1 MTNKELNMAILSKLY
16 EIAEMIWQK
25 MVRNDHGCFRA
36 SEIAKN
42 LGKIFYWDEADK
54 DELIQIEVGSF
65 RCEFAAAHIFRLVT
79 KFESLA
85 GIGKNAHMFT
95 YQEEDGKER
104 GRVCFQATREM
115 AELCDFVSKKHN
127 MGATP
132 SIFIDTEKNRL
143 VATDSYKLLAIP
155 VTITQKSGDTREML
169 INAKTWKKMCA
180 KMKKGETYELM
191 ATKLDNREEATV
203 IEFEGVTSYEP
214 STCRFVNWAYCFS
227 KLSAE
232 HSVHLGSS
240 WEAIQQM
247 IRSVN
252 EELVYLSGKQGEK
265 VITVKM
271 GENWATFATD
281 EVLAHSFNLCFMG
294 EKLLSISQLD
304 VLYLDMEANTPKP
317 AVCGNGYIYLI
328 CPYTM
333 GDAYVGELVADGV
346 YDAGKAGNL
355 IDLLQQSCEITTPVV
370 SEKKVAPVV
379 SSFEKAAS
387 SSGKKTVSS
396 SEKKVASFSEKK
408 KKSVD
413 DSRKFTFDKIGIEP
427 GDIITFIHGGQRVIT
442 IDNNKVVYQ
451 GKVYTLSGF
460 CKEFMPDDRRNKANS
475 YRGCAFFAYKGVKL
489 DKMFKEA
496 LKAKEHAD
504 LAQDKEEDEKETKHL
519 SVSVPAA
526 IIKMNIAELLAS
538 PSYTRD
544 FKPVCGYLVSSPI
557 IVPFGRDKD
566 VGARK
571 THYLVGVA
579 AQPMP
584 PPGNARK
591 LLPLQGEMGA
601 PMITQGV
608 ALG

>member
-42 LGKIFYWDEADK
+42 LGKIFYWGDADK
-54 DELIQIEVGSF
+54 DELIQIEVGNF

-79 KFESLA
+79 KFENLA
-85 GIGKNAHMFT
+85 GIGKKAHMFN
-95 YQEEDGKER
+95 YQEENEKER
-104 GRVCFQATREM
+104 GCVCFQATKEM
-115 AELCDFVSKKHN
+115 AELCDFVYKKQDKE
-127 MGATP
+127 AVT
-132 SIFIDTEKNRL
+132 SIFIDAEKKRL
-143 VATDSYKLLAIP
+143 VATDTYKLLAMP
-155 VTITQKSGDTREML
+155 VTITQKAGDTREML

-214 STCRFVNWAYCFS
+214 STCRFVNWTYCFS

-370 SEKKVAPVV
+370 S
-379 SSFEKAAS
+379 SSEKAAS
-387 SSGKKTVSS
+387 S
-396 SEKKVASFSEKK
+396 SEKK

-475 YRGCAFFAYKGVKL
+475 YRGCAFFAYKDVKL

-504 LAQDKEEDEKETKHL
+504 LEQDKEEDEKETKHL
-519 SVSVPAA
+519 SVPAA

-591 LLPLQGEMGA
+591 LLPLQGERGA

>member
-42 LGKIFYWDEADK
+42 LGKIFYWDDADK

-65 RCEFAAAHIFRLVT
+65 RCEFAAAYIFRLVT
-79 KFESLA
+79 KFEGLA

-104 GRVCFQATREM
+104 GCVCFQATKEM
-115 AELCDFVSKKHN
+115 AELCDFVNKKHD
-127 MGATP
+127 MAAIT
-132 SIFIDTEKNRL
+132 SIFIDAEKNRL
-143 VATDSYKLLAIP
+143 VATDSHKLLAMP

-180 KMKKGETYELM
+180 KMKPGEAYDLV
-191 ATKLDNREEATV
+191 AVKLDNREEATV
-203 IEFEGVTSYEP
+203 IEFDGMTSYEP

-355 IDLLQQSCEITTPVV
+355 IDILQQSCEITTPVV
-370 SEKKVAPVV
+370 S
-379 SSFEKAAS
+379 SSEKAAS
-387 SSGKKTVSS
+387 S
-396 SEKKVASFSEKK
+396 SEKK

-519 SVSVPAA
+519 SVPAA

-538 PSYTRD
+538 PSYTKD

-591 LLPLQGEMGA
+591 LLPLQGERGA
-601 PMITQGV
+601 PMITHGV

>member
-1 MTNKELNMAILSKLY
+1 MTNKELNMAILNKLY

-25 MVRNDHGCFRA
+25 MARNDHGCFRA
-36 SEIAKN
+36 SEIVKN
-42 LGKIFYWDEADK
+42 LGKIFYLGDADK
-54 DELIQIEVGSF
+54 DELIRIEVGNF

-79 KFESLA
+79 KFENLA
-85 GIGKNAHMFT
+85 GIGKKAHMFN
-95 YQEEDGKER
+95 YQEENEKER
-104 GRVCFQATREM
+104 GCVCFQATKEM
-115 AELCDFVSKKHN
+115 AELCDFVYKKQDKE
-127 MGATP
+127 AVT
-132 SIFIDTEKNRL
+132 SIFIDAEKKRL
-143 VATDSYKLLAIP
+143 VATDTYKLLAMP
-155 VTITQKSGDTREML
+155 VTITQKAGDTREML

-214 STCRFVNWAYCFS
+214 STCRFVNWTYCFS

-370 SEKKVAPVV
+370 SEKKVVPVV
-379 SSFEKAAS
+379 SSSEKAAS
-387 SSGKKTVSS
+387 S
-396 SEKKVASFSEKK
+396 SEKK

-591 LLPLQGEMGA
+591 LLPLQGERGA

>member
-42 LGKIFYWDEADK
+42 LGKIFYWDDADK

-95 YQEEDGKER
+95 YQEENEKER

-127 MGATP
+127 MGAKT

-214 STCRFVNWAYCFS
+214 SICRFVNWTYSFS

-355 IDLLQQSCEITTPVV
+355 IDLLQKTCEITVPAVA
-370 SEKKVAPVV
+370 EK
-379 SSFEKAAS
+379 KAAS
-387 SSGKKTVSS
+387 SS
-396 SEKKVASFSEKK
+396 EKK
-408 KKSVD
+408 KKPVD
-413 DSRKFTFDKIGIEP
+413 DSRKFAFDKIGIEP

-442 IDNNKVVYQ
+442 INNNKVVYQ

-460 CKEFMPDDRRNKANS
+460 CKEFMPDDKRNKANS

-504 LAQDKEEDEKETKHL
+504 LAQDKEEEEKEIKHP
-519 SVSVPAA
+519 SASVPAV

-544 FKPVCGYLVSSPI
+544 FKPVCGYLLSSPI

-571 THYLVGVA
+571 THYLVGMA

-584 PPGNARK
+584 PPGNEKK
-591 LLPLQGEMGA
+591 LLPFQGERGA
-601 PMITQGV
+601 LMITQGA

>member
-42 LGKIFYWDEADK
+42 LDKIFYWGDADK
-54 DELIQIEVGSF
+54 DELFQVEVDSF
-65 RCEFAAAHIFRLVT
+65 RCEFAAAYIFRLVT
-79 KFESLA
+79 KFEGLA

-104 GRVCFQATREM
+104 GCVCFQATKEM
-115 AELCDFVSKKHN
+115 AELCDFVNKKHD
-127 MGATP
+127 MAAIT
-132 SIFIDTEKNRL
+132 SIFIDAKKNRL
-143 VATDSYKLLAIP
+143 VATDSHKLLAMP

-180 KMKKGETYELM
+180 KMKPGEAYDLV
-191 ATKLDNREEATV
+191 AVKLDNREEATV
-203 IEFEGVTSYEP
+203 IEFDGMTSYEP

-281 EVLAHSFNLCFMG
+281 EVFAHSFNLCFMG

-355 IDLLQQSCEITTPVV
+355 IDILQQSCEITTPVV
-370 SEKKVAPVV
+370 S
-379 SSFEKAAS
+379 SSEKAAS
-387 SSGKKTVSS
+387 S
-396 SEKKVASFSEKK
+396 SEKK

-519 SVSVPAA
+519 SVPAA

-538 PSYTRD
+538 PSYTKD

-591 LLPLQGEMGA
+591 LLPLQGERGA
-601 PMITQGV
+601 PMITHGV

>member
-42 LGKIFYWDEADK
+42 LGKIFYWGDADK
-54 DELIQIEVGSF
+54 DELIQIEVGNF

-79 KFESLA
+79 KFENLA
-85 GIGKNAHMFT
+85 GIGKKAHMFN
-95 YQEEDGKER
+95 YQEENEKER
-104 GRVCFQATREM
+104 GCVCFQATKEM
-115 AELCDFVSKKHN
+115 AELCDFVYKKQDKE
-127 MGATP
+127 AVT
-132 SIFIDTEKNRL
+132 SIFIDAEKKRL
-143 VATDSYKLLAIP
+143 VATDTYKLLAMP
-155 VTITQKSGDTREML
+155 VTITQKAGDTREML

-214 STCRFVNWAYCFS
+214 STCRFVNWTYCFS

-370 SEKKVAPVV
+370 S
-379 SSFEKAAS
+379 SSEKAAS
-387 SSGKKTVSS
+387 S
-396 SEKKVASFSEKK
+396 SEKK

-591 LLPLQGEMGA
+591 LLPLQGERGA

>member
-1 MTNKELNMAILSKLY
+1 MTNKELNMAILNKLY

-25 MVRNDHGCFRA
+25 MARNDYGCFRA

-42 LGKIFYWDEADK
+42 FGKIFYWGDADK

-85 GIGKNAHMFT
+85 GIGKKAHQFV
-95 YQEEDGKER
+95 YQDENGKEK
-104 GRVCFQATREM
+104 GYVFFQATKEM
-115 AELCDFVSKKHN
+115 AELYDFVYKKQGN
-127 MGATP
+127 EAVT
-132 SIFIDTEKNRL
+132 SIFIDAERNRL
-143 VATDSYKLLAIP
+143 VATDTYKLLAIP
-155 VTITQKSGDTREML
+155 VTITQKAGDTREML

-214 STCRFVNWAYCFS
+214 SICRFVNWTYSFS

-355 IDLLQQSCEITTPVV
+355 IDLLQQSCEIITPVV
-370 SEKKVAPVV
+370 SEKKVVPVI
-379 SSFEKAAS
+379 SSSEKAAS
-387 SSGKKTVSS
+387 SSEKKTVSS
-396 SEKKVASFSEKK
+396 SEKKVASSSEKK
-408 KKSVD
+408 KKPVD
-413 DSRKFTFDKIGIEP
+413 DSRKFAFEAIGIEP

-460 CKEFMPDDRRNKANS
+460 CKEFMPDDKRNKANS

-504 LAQDKEEDEKETKHL
+504 LAQDKEKEEKEIKHP
-519 SVSVPAA
+519 SASVPAA

-544 FKPVCGYLVSSPI
+544 FKSICGYLLSSPI
-557 IVPFGRDKD
+557 IVPSEQNKGID
-566 VGARK
+566 VRK
-571 THYLVGVA
+571 IHHLVGVA

-584 PPGNARK
+584 PPGNEKK
-591 LLPLQGEMGA
+591 LLPF
-601 PMITQGV
+601 QGV
-608 ALG
+608 LGFPFRACCLSIF

>member
-1 MTNKELNMAILSKLY
+1 MTNKELNMAILNKLY

-42 LGKIFYWDEADK
+42 MGKIFYWGDADK
-54 DELIQIEVGSF
+54 DQSFQIEVGSF

-79 KFESLA
+79 KFESLV
-85 GIGKNAHMFT
+85 GIGKNAHQFV
-95 YQEEDGKER
+95 YQDENGKEKSY
-104 GRVCFQATREM
+104 VFFQATKEM
-115 AELCDFVSKKHN
+115 AELCDFVYKKQDKV
-127 MGATP
+127 AVT
-132 SIFIDTEKNRL
+132 SIFIDAERNRL
-143 VATDSYKLLAIP
+143 VATDTHKLLAMP
-155 VTITQKSGDTREML
+155 VTITQKAGDTREML
-169 INAKTWKKMCA
+169 INAKTWKKICA

-203 IEFEGVTSYEP
+203 IEFECVTSYEP
-214 STCRFVNWAYCFS
+214 STCRFVNWTYSFS

-240 WEAIQQM
+240 WEAIQKM

-370 SEKKVAPVV
+370 SEKKVVPVV
-379 SSFEKAAS
+379 SSSEKAAS
-387 SSGKKTVSS
+387 SSEKKTVSS
-396 SEKKVASFSEKK
+396 SEKK

-413 DSRKFTFDKIGIEP
+413 DSRKFTFEAVGIEP

-489 DKMFKEA
+489 DKMFKDA

-504 LAQDKEEDEKETKHL
+504 LAQDKEEEEKEIKHL

-538 PSYTRD
+538 PSYTGD
-544 FKPVCGYLVSSPI
+544 FKPVCGYFASSPI

-571 THYLVGVA
+571 IHYLVGVA

-584 PPGNARK
+584 PPGNEKK
-591 LLPLQGEMGA
+591 LLPLQGERGA
-601 PMITQGV
+601 PMITQGA

>member
-42 LGKIFYWDEADK
+42 LGKIFYWDDADKK

-65 RCEFAAAHIFRLVT
+65 RCELAAAHIFRLVT

-115 AELCDFVSKKHN
+115 AELCDFVYRGKDR
-127 MGATP
+127 GAFL
-132 SIFIDTEKNRL
+132 SIFIDAERSRL
-143 VATDSYKLLAIP
+143 VATDTYKLLAMP

-180 KMKKGETYELM
+180 KMKPGKVYDLV
-191 ATKLDNREEATV
+191 AVKLDNREEATV
-203 IEFEGVTSYEP
+203 IEFDGMTSYEP
-214 STCRFVNWAYCFS
+214 SPCRFVDWASCFGSIFDGYCVRIGGS
-227 KLSAE
+227 WNAIRKMNY
-232 HSVHLGSS
+232 SVSGEDYIS
-240 WEAIQQM
+240 
-247 IRSVN
+247 
-252 EELVYLSGKQGEK
+252 LSGKKGEK
-265 VITVKM
+265 VITVKK
-271 GENWATFATD
+271 GENVATFATD
-281 EVLAHSFNLCFMG
+281 DVLKHSFSLSFDT
-294 EKLLSISQLD
+294 EHLLSIPQLD
-304 VLYLDMEANTPKP
+304 ILYLGINEKTLKMAESEN
-317 AVCGNGYIYLI
+317 GNVYLLCPRKDGDSYI
-328 CPYTM
+328 
-333 GDAYVGELVADGV
+333 GEKVADGV
-346 YDAGKAGNL
+346 YDAGEPGKGVK
-355 IDLLQQSCEITTPVV
+355 LLQKTCEITAPAVA
-370 SEKKVAPVV
+370 EKK
-379 SSFEKAAS
+379 AALS
-387 SSGKKTVSS
+387 
-396 SEKKVASFSEKK
+396 SEKK

-475 YRGCAFFAYKGVKL
+475 YRGCAFFAYRGVKL

>member
-42 LGKIFYWDEADK
+42 MGKIFYWGDADK
-54 DELIQIEVGSF
+54 DQSFQIEVGSF

-85 GIGKNAHMFT
+85 GIGKNAHQFV
-95 YQEEDGKER
+95 YQDENGKEKSY
-104 GRVCFQATREM
+104 VFFQATKEM
-115 AELCDFVSKKHN
+115 AELCDFVYKKQDKE
-127 MGATP
+127 AVT
-132 SIFIDTEKNRL
+132 SIFIDAERNRL
-143 VATDSYKLLAIP
+143 VATDTHKLLAMP
-155 VTITQKSGDTREML
+155 VTITQKAGDTREML
-169 INAKTWKKMCA
+169 INAKTWKKICA

-203 IEFEGVTSYEP
+203 IEFDGMTSYEP
-214 STCRFVNWAYCFS
+214 SPCRFVDWASCFGNIFDGYCVRIGGS
-227 KLSAE
+227 WDAIRKMIY
-232 HSVHLGSS
+232 SVSG
-240 WEAIQQM
+240 
-247 IRSVN
+247 
-252 EELVYLSGKQGEK
+252 EEYVSLSGKKGEK

-271 GENWATFATD
+271 GENVATFATD
-281 EVLAHSFNLCFMG
+281 EVLKHSFALSFG
-294 EKLLSISQLD
+294 TEHLLSIPQLD
-304 VLYLDMEANTPKP
+304 ILYLGINEKTLKMAESEN
-317 AVCGNGYIYLI
+317 GNVYLLCPRKDGDSYI
-328 CPYTM
+328 
-333 GDAYVGELVADGV
+333 GEKVADGV
-346 YDAGKAGNL
+346 YDAGEPGKGVK
-355 IDLLQQSCEITTPVV
+355 LLQKTCEIT
-370 SEKKVAPVV
+370 APAAE
-379 SSFEKAAS
+379 EKAALS
-387 SSGKKTVSS
+387 
-396 SEKKVASFSEKK
+396 SEKK
-408 KKSVD
+408 KKPVD

-475 YRGCAFFAYKGVKL
+475 YRGCAFFAYKGMKL

-519 SVSVPAA
+519 SVSAPAA

-544 FKPVCGYLVSSPI
+544 FKPVCGYFASSPTTT
-557 IVPFGRDKD
+557 PSGRDKGID
-566 VGARK
+566 ARK
-571 THYLVGVA
+571 IHHLVGVA

-584 PPGNARK
+584 PPGNEKK
-591 LLPLQGEMGA
+591 LLPLQGERGA
-601 PMITQGV
+601 LMITQGA

>member
-42 LGKIFYWDEADK
+42 LDKIFYWGDADK

-65 RCEFAAAHIFRLVT
+65 RCEFAAAYIFRLVT
-79 KFESLA
+79 KFEGIA

-95 YQEEDGKER
+95 YQEEDSKER
-104 GRVCFQATREM
+104 GCVCFQATKEM
-115 AELCDFVSKKHN
+115 AELCDFTYKKHD
-127 MGATP
+127 MKAIT
-132 SIFIDTEKNRL
+132 SIFIDAEKNRL
-143 VATDSYKLLAIP
+143 VATDSHKLLAMP

-180 KMKKGETYELM
+180 KMKLGKVYDLV
-191 ATKLDNREEATV
+191 AVKLDNREEATV
-203 IEFEGVTSYEP
+203 IEFDGMTSYEP
-214 STCRFVNWAYCFS
+214 SPCRFVDWTSCFGNIFDGYC
-227 KLSAE
+227 
-232 HSVHLGSS
+232 VRIGSS
-240 WEAIQQM
+240 WDAIRKM
-247 IRSVN
+247 IYSVSG
-252 EELVYLSGKQGEK
+252 EDYVSLSGRKGEND
-265 VITVKM
+265 ITVKK
-271 GENWATFATD
+271 GENVATFATD
-281 EVLAHSFNLCFMG
+281 EVLKHSFSLSFDT
-294 EKLLSISQLD
+294 EHLLSIPQLD
-304 VLYLDMEANTPKP
+304 ILYLGVNEKTLKMAESEN
-317 AVCGNGYIYLI
+317 GNVYLLCPRKDGDSYI
-328 CPYTM
+328 
-333 GDAYVGELVADGV
+333 GEKVADGG
-346 YDAGKAGNL
+346 YDAGEPGKGVK
-355 IDLLQQSCEITTPVV
+355 LLQKTCEITAPAVAV
-370 SEKKVAPVV
+370 KKV
-379 SSFEKAAS
+379 SLS
-387 SSGKKTVSS
+387 
-396 SEKKVASFSEKK
+396 SEKK

-413 DSRKFTFDKIGIEP
+413 DSRKFTFEAVGIEP

-504 LAQDKEEDEKETKHL
+504 LTQDKEEEEKEIKHL
-519 SVSVPAA
+519 SVPAA
-526 IIKMNIAELLAS
+526 IIKMKIAELLAS

-544 FKPVCGYLVSSPI
+544 FKPVCGYFASSSI

-571 THYLVGVA
+571 NHYLVGVA

-584 PPGNARK
+584 PPGYEK
-591 LLPLQGEMGA
+591 IFLPLQARGA
-601 PMITQGV
+601 R
-608 ALG
+608 L

>member
-25 MVRNDHGCFRA
+25 MIRNDHGCFRA

-42 LGKIFYWDEADK
+42 LGKIFYWDDADK

-65 RCEFAAAHIFRLVT
+65 RCEFAAAYIFRLVT
-79 KFESLA
+79 KFEGLA

-104 GRVCFQATREM
+104 GCVCFQATKEM
-115 AELCDFVSKKHN
+115 AELCDFVNKKHD
-127 MGATP
+127 MAAIT
-132 SIFIDTEKNRL
+132 SIFIDAEKNRL
-143 VATDSYKLLAIP
+143 VATDSHKLLAMP

-180 KMKKGETYELM
+180 KMKPGEAYDLV
-191 ATKLDNREEATV
+191 AVKLDNREEATV
-203 IEFEGVTSYEP
+203 IEFDGMTSYEP

-281 EVLAHSFNLCFMG
+281 EVFAHSFNLCFMG

-355 IDLLQQSCEITTPVV
+355 IDILQQSCEITTPVV
-370 SEKKVAPVV
+370 S
-379 SSFEKAAS
+379 SSEKAAS
-387 SSGKKTVSS
+387 S
-396 SEKKVASFSEKK
+396 SEKK

-519 SVSVPAA
+519 SVPAA

-538 PSYTRD
+538 PSYTKD

-591 LLPLQGEMGA
+591 LLPLQGERGA

>member
-42 LGKIFYWDEADK
+42 LDKIFYWGDADK
-54 DELIQIEVGSF
+54 DELFQVEVDSF
-65 RCEFAAAHIFRLVT
+65 RCEFAAAYIFRLVT
-79 KFESLA
+79 KFEGLA

-104 GRVCFQATREM
+104 GCVCFQATKEM
-115 AELCDFVSKKHN
+115 AELCDFVNKKHD
-127 MGATP
+127 MAAIT
-132 SIFIDTEKNRL
+132 SIFIDAEKNRL
-143 VATDSYKLLAIP
+143 VATDSHKLLAMP

-169 INAKTWKKMCA
+169 INAKTRKKMCA
-180 KMKKGETYELM
+180 KMKPGEAYDLV
-191 ATKLDNREEATV
+191 AVKLDNREEATV
-203 IEFEGVTSYEP
+203 IEFDGMTSYEP

-281 EVLAHSFNLCFMG
+281 EVFAHSFNLCFMG

-355 IDLLQQSCEITTPVV
+355 IDILQQSCEITTPVV
-370 SEKKVAPVV
+370 S
-379 SSFEKAAS
+379 SSEKAAS
-387 SSGKKTVSS
+387 S
-396 SEKKVASFSEKK
+396 SEKK

-519 SVSVPAA
+519 SVPAA

-538 PSYTRD
+538 PSYTKD

-557 IVPFGRDKD
+557 IVPFVRDKD

-591 LLPLQGEMGA
+591 LLPLQGERGA

>member
-42 LGKIFYWDEADK
+42 LGKIFYWGDADK
-54 DELIQIEVGSF
+54 DELIQIEVGNF

-79 KFESLA
+79 KFENLA
-85 GIGKNAHMFT
+85 GIGKKAHMFN
-95 YQEEDGKER
+95 YQEENEKER
-104 GRVCFQATREM
+104 GCVCFQATKEM
-115 AELCDFVSKKHN
+115 AELCDFVYKKQDKE
-127 MGATP
+127 AVT
-132 SIFIDTEKNRL
+132 SIFIDAEKKRL
-143 VATDSYKLLAIP
+143 VATDTYKLLAMP
-155 VTITQKSGDTREML
+155 VTITQKAGDTREML

-214 STCRFVNWAYCFS
+214 STCRFVNWTYCFS

-355 IDLLQQSCEITTPVV
+355 IDILQQSCEITTPVV
-370 SEKKVAPVV
+370 S
-379 SSFEKAAS
+379 SSEKAAS
-387 SSGKKTVSS
+387 S
-396 SEKKVASFSEKK
+396 SEKK

-519 SVSVPAA
+519 SVPAA
-526 IIKMNIAELLAS
+526 IIKMNIAELFAS
-538 PSYTRD
+538 PSYTKD

-591 LLPLQGEMGA
+591 LLPLQGERA
-601 PMITQGV
+601 R
-608 ALG
+608 L

>member
-42 LGKIFYWDEADK
+42 LGKIFYWGDADK
-54 DELIQIEVGSF
+54 DELIQIEVGNF

-79 KFESLA
+79 KFENLA
-85 GIGKNAHMFT
+85 GIGKKAHMFN
-95 YQEEDGKER
+95 YQEENEKER
-104 GRVCFQATREM
+104 GCVCFQATKEM
-115 AELCDFVSKKHN
+115 AELCDFVYKKQDKE
-127 MGATP
+127 AVT
-132 SIFIDTEKNRL
+132 SIFIDAEKKRL
-143 VATDSYKLLAIP
+143 VATDTYKLLAMP
-155 VTITQKSGDTREML
+155 VTITQKAGDTREML

-191 ATKLDNREEATV
+191 ATKPDNREEATV

-214 STCRFVNWAYCFS
+214 STCRFVNWTYCFS

-333 GDAYVGELVADGV
+333 GDVYVGELVADGV

-370 SEKKVAPVV
+370 SEKKVVPVV
-379 SSFEKAAS
+379 SSSEKAAS
-387 SSGKKTVSS
+387 S
-396 SEKKVASFSEKK
+396 SEKK

-475 YRGCAFFAYKGVKL
+475 YRGCAFFAYKDVKL

-504 LAQDKEEDEKETKHL
+504 LEQDKEEDEKETKHL

-557 IVPFGRDKD
+557 IVPFVRDKD

-571 THYLVGVA
+571 THYLVGLA

-591 LLPLQGEMGA
+591 LLPLQGERGA

>member
-1 MTNKELNMAILSKLY
+1 MTNKELNMAILNKLY

-25 MVRNDHGCFRA
+25 MVRNNQGSYRA

-42 LGKIFYWDEADK
+42 LDKIFFWGEEISMYQP
-54 DELIQIEVGSF
+54 ICVEVDSF
-65 RCEFAAAHIFRLVT
+65 RCEFTAGHIFRLVS

-85 GIGKNAHMFT
+85 GIGKNAHMFI
-95 YQEEDGKER
+95 YQEEDSKER
-104 GRVCFQATREM
+104 GCVCFQATKEM
-115 AELCDFVSKKHN
+115 VELCDFVYRGKDR
-127 MGATP
+127 GAFL
-132 SIFIDTEKNRL
+132 SIFIDAERSRL
-143 VATDSYKLLAIP
+143 VATDTYKLLAMP

-169 INAKTWKKMCA
+169 INAKTWKKICA
-180 KMKKGETYELM
+180 KMKPGKVYDLV
-191 ATKLDNREEATV
+191 AVKLDNREEATV

-214 STCRFVNWAYCFS
+214 STCRFVNWASCFGNIFDGYCVRIGGS
-227 KLSAE
+227 WDAIRKMIY
-232 HSVHLGSS
+232 SVSG
-240 WEAIQQM
+240 
-247 IRSVN
+247 
-252 EELVYLSGKQGEK
+252 EEYVSLSGKRGEK

-271 GENWATFATD
+271 GENVATFATD
-281 EVLAHSFNLCFMG
+281 EVLKHSFALSFGTEHLFSIPQLDILYLGINEKTLKMAESENGNVYLLCPRKDGDSYIG
-294 EKLLSISQLD
+294 EK
-304 VLYLDMEANTPKP
+304 
-317 AVCGNGYIYLI
+317 
-328 CPYTM
+328 
-333 GDAYVGELVADGV
+333 VADGV
-346 YDAGKAGNL
+346 YDAGEPGKGVK
-355 IDLLQQSCEITTPVV
+355 LLQKTCEIT
-370 SEKKVAPVV
+370 APAAE
-379 SSFEKAAS
+379 EKAALS
-387 SSGKKTVSS
+387 
-396 SEKKVASFSEKK
+396 SEKK
-408 KKSVD
+408 KKPVD

-504 LAQDKEEDEKETKHL
+504 LEQDKEEDEKETKHL

-544 FKPVCGYLVSSPI
+544 FKPACGYLVSSPI

-591 LLPLQGEMGA
+591 LLPLQA
-601 PMITQGV
+601 CCLSRI
-608 ALG
+608 